1 MPYPQPAFVRLTRT
15 VGAPVFRFLMATL
28 CQVKVYGLENVPPYS
43 SYFIAFNHVDTL
55 DAPLVVV
62 FWPYQPEG
70 LTAVENLTQP
80 NIVTLLMR
88 LYCAIPLK
96 RKAYDR
102 EALTKGLEVIKS
114 GSPLIVAPEGT
125 RRRKAGMQ
133 RGKPGLAFLASKAKA
148 PIVPVGITGVETWI
162 PSWKRLRRPSLTM
175 TIGQAFSLPDVTLTH
190 ENRRS
195 VLEEH
200 TTLIMKHIAD
210 LLPPEYRGVYG

>member
-1 MPYPQPAFVRLTRT
+1 
-15 VGAPVFRFLMATL
+15 MATL
-28 CQVKVYGLENVPPYS
+28 CRVKVYGLENVPAYS
-43 SYFIAFNHVDTL
+43 PYFIAFNHVDTL

-62 FWPYQPEG
+62 FWPYRPEG
-70 LTAVENLTQP
+70 LTAAENFSRQTV
-80 NIVTLLMR
+80 VTVLMR
-88 LYCAIPLK
+88 LYGAIPLK
-96 RKAYDR
+96 RRAYDR
-102 EALTKGLEVIKS
+102 EALTKGLEVIRS

-133 RGKPGLAFLASKAKA
+133 MGKPGLAFLAYRAKA

-175 TIGQAFSLPDVTLTH
+175 TVGKPFSLPEVALTH

-200 TTLIMKHIAD
+200 TTLIMKRIAE
-210 LLPPEYRGVYG
+210 LLPPEYRGVYE